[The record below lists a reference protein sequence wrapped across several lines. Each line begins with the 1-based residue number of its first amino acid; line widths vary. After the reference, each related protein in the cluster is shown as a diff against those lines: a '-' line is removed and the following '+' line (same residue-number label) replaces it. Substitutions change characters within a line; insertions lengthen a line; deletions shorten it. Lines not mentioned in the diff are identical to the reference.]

1 VAIRISVKVKHF
13 ALPQIHE
20 TLPPASAVSALRR
33 VEAEI
38 LLEALSSPW
47 RKSDSYQG
55 MPSGMP

>member
-1 VAIRISVKVKHF
+1 MKHF